1 MCIAIGNADAHLKNW
16 SMIYPDG
23 RTPELAPAYDLLS
36 VTVYEPFTTDRLA
49 FALAGERAFDKL
61 ERAHF
66 RRLADA
72 MGSDADE
79 VVDIAD
85 RTVDAM
91 LAGWPAIVE
100 HHPVPDFLQTYLANR
115 LRRLPCCAATDA
127 GEHRDAEKC
136 RWASIASPV

>member
-23 RTPELAPAYDLLS
+23 HTPELAPAYDLVS

-91 LAGWPAIVE
+91 LAG
-100 HHPVPDFLQTYLANR
+100 F
-115 LRRLPCCAATDA
+115 PCCAATDD